1 MILMTPSLTLLA
13 AGSLK
18 SAFIPLLAR
27 FQQQTGIPVEVHFGP
42 AGLLRERIEGGE
54 PCSVFASANSQHPQA
69 LRQARL
75 AGACYLFARNQL
87 MLTARRGATTET
99 REWLALLR
107 DPDLRLAT
115 STPGCDPSGDYTWQ
129 LFSHIEERCPG
140 VGAAMMARARPLVGG
155 RDSLP
160 VPAGEIAGAW
170 LIRENLTDL
179 FIGYAHYAAQMAAYD
194 DLHTLLIPP
203 SWNVRCDYL
212 LAQIEQ
218 SAGAQ
223 RLCRFILGAEGQR
236 LLKNAGFLPINDES

>member
-1 MILMTPSLTLLA
+1 MTPSLTLLA

-69 LRQARL
+69 LRQAGL

-87 MLTARRGATTET
+87 LS
-99 REWLALLR
+99 

-179 FIGYAHYAAQMAAYD
+179 FIGYAHYAAQMAACS
-194 DLHTLLIPP
+194 DLRTLLIPP
-203 SWNVRCDYL
+203 AWNVRCDYL

-236 LLKNAGFLPINDES
+236 LLKDAGFLPISDES

>member
-1 MILMTPSLTLLA
+1 MTPSLTLLA

-69 LRQARL
+69 LRQAGL

-99 REWLALLR
+99 REWLALLS

-129 LFSHIEERCPG
+129 LFSHIEER
-140 VGAAMMARARPLVGG
+140 L
-155 RDSLP
+155 SL
-160 VPAGEIAGAW
+160 IH
-170 LIRENLTDL
+170 I
-179 FIGYAHYAAQMAAYD
+179 
-194 DLHTLLIPP
+194 
-203 SWNVRCDYL
+203 
-212 LAQIEQ
+212 
-218 SAGAQ
+218 
-223 RLCRFILGAEGQR
+223 
-236 LLKNAGFLPINDES
+236 

>member
-1 MILMTPSLTLLA
+1 M
-13 AGSLK
+13 
-18 SAFIPLLAR
+18 
-27 FQQQTGIPVEVHFGP
+27 
-42 AGLLRERIEGGE
+42 
-54 PCSVFASANSQHPQA
+54 
-69 LRQARL
+69 LRQAGL

-99 REWLALLR
+99 REWLALLS

-140 VGAAMMARARPLVGG
+140 VGAAIMARARPLVGG

-179 FIGYAHYAAQMAAYD
+179 FIGYAHYAAKMAACS
-194 DLHTLLIPP
+194 DLRTQLIPP
-203 SWNVRCDYL
+203 AWNVRCDYL

>member
-1 MILMTPSLTLLA
+1 MTPSLTLLA

-42 AGLLRERIEGGE
+42 AGLLRERIEAGE
-54 PCSVFASANSQHPQA
+54 PCSVFASANSHHPQA
-69 LRQARL
+69 LRQAGL
-75 AGACYLFARNQL
+75 AGECYLFARNQL
-87 MLTARRGATTET
+87 MLTARRGAKTEA
-99 REWLALLR
+99 REWLALLS

-115 STPGCDPSGDYTWQ
+115 STPGCDPSGDYSWQ
-129 LFSHIEERCPG
+129 LFSLIEQRCPG
-140 VGAAMMARARPLVGG
+140 AGAAMMARAQPLVGG
-155 RDSLP
+155 RDSLR

-170 LIRENLTDL
+170 LIRENVTDL

-194 DLHTLLIPP
+194 DLRTLVIPP
-203 SWNVRCDYL
+203 SWNIRCDYL
-212 LAQIEQ
+212 LAQTEQ

-236 LLKNAGFLPINDES
+236 LLNIAGFLPINDGA

>member
-1 MILMTPSLTLLA
+1 MVLMTPSLTLLA

-69 LRQARL
+69 LRQAGL

-87 MLTARRGATTET
+87 MLTARHGATTET
-99 REWLALLR
+99 REWMALLS
-107 DPDLRLAT
+107 DPDLRLAI

-140 VGAAMMARARPLVGG
+140 VGAAIMARARPLVGG

-179 FIGYAHYAAQMAAYD
+179 FIGYAHYAARWRRAA
-194 DLHTLLIPP
+194 ICA
-203 SWNVRCDYL
+203 RCL
-212 LAQIEQ
+212 FRRRGMFAATTCWRRLNRAPGRSGCAALS
-218 SAGAQ
+218 SARRGSAY
-223 RLCRFILGAEGQR
+223 
-236 LLKNAGFLPINDES
+236 

>member
-1 MILMTPSLTLLA
+1 MTPSLTLLA

-69 LRQARL
+69 LRQAGL

-99 REWLALLR
+99 REWLALLS

-115 STPGCDPSGDYTWQ
+115 STPG
-129 LFSHIEERCPG
+129 
-140 VGAAMMARARPLVGG
+140 
-155 RDSLP
+155 
-160 VPAGEIAGAW
+160 
-170 LIRENLTDL
+170 
-179 FIGYAHYAAQMAAYD
+179 
-194 DLHTLLIPP
+194 
-203 SWNVRCDYL
+203 
-212 LAQIEQ
+212 
-218 SAGAQ
+218 
-223 RLCRFILGAEGQR
+223 
-236 LLKNAGFLPINDES
+236 